1 MAGKDILKEGY
12 VEELRV
18 NGYIDLLTQ
27 SDGMDSVFE
36 EFTDF
41 MGLCDEA
48 GGEVF
53 ASAIAFTPDNPH
65 YGGDYFVNRRRVGD
79 INPHAINKAPSTEDK
94 DLAHIGP
101 TSLSRAESIL
111 GKTGVPVVMRK
122 FLTTCIELH
131 HINRAEVG
139 PVFDALGIKSI
150 MLADN
155 PEDDIHIQ
163 RFLRYLTSTIS
174 HKAGLHIDRS
184 AFTTARKET
193 TPGLIGA
200 PGNNAQ
206 RTPLTLAEVDDMEAR
221 ANASPIQHI
230 PKHIKLFAAAGY
242 NRFSDEVYDLNGE
255 LPLLMHGVLNLVPNE
270 ERFAHVAFM
279 HPHLQAARLMGYL
292 VPTSNETGIEGI
304 RSFLEEQRL
313 NAESVA

>member
-1 MAGKDILKEGY
+1 MVTKDILRDNY
-12 VEELRV
+12 CEELRV
-18 NGYIDLLTQ
+18 NGYINLPTNNEDIN
-27 SDGMDSVFE
+27 SVFE

-41 MGLCDEA
+41 MSLCDEMD
-48 GGEVF
+48 GEVF
-53 ASAIAFTPDNPH
+53 SNAITFTSDDPH
-65 YGGDYFVNRRRVGD
+65 SGGDYFVNQRRVGE
-79 INPHAINKAPSTEDK
+79 INPYAINKTPSTEDK

-139 PVFDALGIKSI
+139 PVFDALGIKDI

-155 PEDDIHIQ
+155 PKDDIHVQ
-163 RFLRYLTSTIS
+163 RFLRYLTSSAI
-174 HKAGLHIDRS
+174 HKADLHIDRS
-184 AFTTARKET
+184 AFTTARQET

-230 PKHIKLFAAAGY
+230 PKHIKLFAGAGY
-242 NRFSDEVYDLNGE
+242 NRFSDKVYNRNGE
-255 LPLLMHGVLNLVPNE
+255 LPLLMHGVLNLVPDE
-270 ERFAHVAFM
+270 TRFAHVVFM
-279 HPHLQAARLMGYL
+279 HPHLKAAREMNFK
-292 VPTSNETGIEGI
+292 VPTRHETGIKDI
-304 RSFLEEQRL
+304 RTLLEEQRL
-313 NAESVA
+313 ND